1 MPLSSSGLGR
11 QILILVTPVQI
22 RLRAQWKMKR
32 IKQRFWILI
41 GAVITIC
48 IFLNWLVFQ
57 KTAPDFPVIFRS
69 NEFGINFLG
78 HRNLLWIIPILG
90 VVFIGLN
97 FWLSQLFQENNRIQ
111 EKNLNWLLFFANI
124 GIAILVLLLSVQI
137 YFLNRW

>member
-1 MPLSSSGLGR
+1 
-11 QILILVTPVQI
+11 
-22 RLRAQWKMKR
+22 MKR

-137 YFLNRW
+137 YFLNR